1 MEARSAYPT
10 GPSTGFVRRLATET
24 KQAFKTT
31 EFWAYAAI
39 LVALFIAGAVTDGS
53 TGTAAG
59 ETGTSTTTVSPDPL
73 PAGKVWLYAAILT
86 VGYMIA
92 RGLAKAGSRD
102 PYWDQ
107 PATGDDGSSLGDRVK
122 TAAQV
127 LKEGDTTTQPEAGA
141 RR

>member
-1 MEARSAYPT
+1 VEAQFSHRTVPAP
-10 GPSTGFVRRLATET
+10 GLARRLATET

-31 EFWAYAAI
+31 EFWAYIAVLI
-39 LVALFIAGAVTDGS
+39 GLFIAGAVT
-53 TGTAAG
+53 
-59 ETGTSTTTVSPDPL
+59 GTSTTVATGTGGGTTSVSHDAL
-73 PAGKVWLYAAILT
+73 PADKVWLYAAILT